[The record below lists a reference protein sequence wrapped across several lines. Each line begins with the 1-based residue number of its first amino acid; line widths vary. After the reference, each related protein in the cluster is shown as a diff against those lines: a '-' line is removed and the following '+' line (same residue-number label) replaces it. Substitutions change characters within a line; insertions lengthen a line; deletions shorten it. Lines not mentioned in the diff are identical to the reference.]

1 MLGTDFPKN
10 AAYQIKRDAHEPTH
24 TRQCRAPRVH
34 QPLGIGRGGRRTF
47 AGAQRVAPR
56 NLPHLDVKDPAA
68 VALGYVENAA
78 QVDAKK
84 FPAYVKGSSCEDC
97 LLLQGKEGNAYRPCN
112 LFPGKLVAVKGWC
125 TGWTAEI

>member
-1 MLGTDFPKN
+1 MSPPRLVNSARRAFISSLGL
-10 AAYQIKRDAHEPTH
+10 AASAAALLQSRPARAAEP
-24 TRQCRAPRVH
+24 
-34 QPLGIGRGGRRTF
+34 
-47 AGAQRVAPR
+47 
-56 NLPHLDVKDPAA
+56 PHVDVKDPAA
-68 VALGYVENAA
+68 VALGYVENAT

-84 FPAYVKGSSCEDC
+84 FPTYVKGSTCEDC

>member
-1 MLGTDFPKN
+1 MSPPRLVN
-10 AAYQIKRDAHEPTH
+10 AA
-24 TRQCRAPRVH
+24 
-34 QPLGIGRGGRRTF
+34 RRTF
-47 AGAQRVAPR
+47 IRSFGLAAGAAALLQSRTARAAEPSR
-56 NLPHLDVKDPAA
+56 LDVKDPAA

-84 FPAYVKGSSCEDC
+84 FPTYVKGSTCEDC
-97 LLLQGKEGNAYRPCN
+97 LLLQGKEGSAYRPCN